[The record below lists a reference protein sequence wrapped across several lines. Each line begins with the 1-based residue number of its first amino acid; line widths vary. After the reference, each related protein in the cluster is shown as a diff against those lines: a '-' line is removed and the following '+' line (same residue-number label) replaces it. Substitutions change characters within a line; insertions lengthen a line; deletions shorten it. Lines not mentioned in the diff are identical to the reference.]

1 MWNHRQETETTNN
14 YDVSDSNSCILDNGS
29 LSSAIR
35 SVSTESFTT
44 GKPDTL
50 TKKITVRGADIKQV
64 TITYN
69 LDNERRIMRNLVA
82 NGHKVIIP
90 RTDKSID

>member
-1 MWNHRQETETTNN
+1 MWNDRQDTETTRD
-14 YDVSDSNSCILDNGS
+14 YGVLDSNSCILNNGS

-35 SVSTESFTT
+35 GVSTESFTT
-44 GKPDTL
+44 VNDTL
-50 TKKITVRGADIKQV
+50 TKKITVRGAGIKHV

-90 RTDKSID
+90 RTDKRID

>member
-1 MWNHRQETETTNN
+1 MWNHRQDTEPTKDYGVLNSNN
-14 YDVSDSNSCILDNGS
+14 CILNNGF

-44 GKPDTL
+44 VKPDTL
-50 TKKITVRGADIKQV
+50 TKKITVRGAGIKQV

-82 NGHKVIIP
+82 NGHKIVIP